1 MADTSRIDTL
11 KEFLKDDPNDSF
23 VIFALAKE
31 YEKQNLK
38 KLALDTFLYLKDKDT
53 NYIGLYYHLGKL
65 YEELGETDNALL
77 TYENGVDI
85 AKKAAD
91 FHALSELH
99 NAKMNLEIE
108 I

>member
-1 MADTSRIDTL
+1 
-11 KEFLKDDPNDSF
+11 
-23 VIFALAKE
+23 V
-31 YEKQNLK
+31 
-38 KLALDTFLYLKDKDT
+38 
-53 NYIGLYYHLGKL
+53 GLYYHLGKL
-65 YEELGETDNALL
+65 YEELGETDLALL
-77 TYENGVDI
+77 TYEDGVSV

>member
-1 MADTSRIDTL
+1 MFIKYIDTL
-11 KEFLKDDPNDSF
+11 KEFLTDDPNDTF
-23 VIFALAKE
+23 VLFALAKE
-31 YEKQNLK
+31 YEKQKLLK
-38 KLALDTFLYLKDKDT
+38 LSLDTFLHLKDKDV
-53 NYIGLYYHLGKL
+53 NYVGLYYHLGKL
-65 YEELGETDNALL
+65 YEELGETDLALL
-77 TYENGVDI
+77 TYEDGVSV